1 MVWRVCVCNLI
12 RISSNVH
19 VYIST
24 KNSKFVVFYCYD
36 IDETEIFLA
45 KGDHHHVPIWIELQ
59 ETFENIT
66 KIYCM
71 GSCTLNVVLNT
82 SMFQS

>member
-12 RISSNVH
+12 RMSSNVY
-19 VYIST
+19 VCIST

-45 KGDHHHVPIWIELQ
+45 KADHHHVPIWMELQ

-71 GSCTLNVVLNT
+71 GSCTLNVVLYT
-82 SMFQS
+82 SMF

>member
-12 RISSNVH
+12 RISSNVY

-36 IDETEIFLA
+36 VDETEIFFLA
-45 KGDHHHVPIWIELQ
+45 KADHYHVPIWMELQ

-71 GSCTLNVVLNT
+71 GSCTLNVVLYT
-82 SMFQS
+82 SMF